1 MAENSASVPT
11 AEVLEKGEVIIDQ
24 VPSDEAV
31 PKPVRPTHGVVGP
44 EAHVQKLFRSVFFQ
58 VTVVGMCA
66 FVAPG
71 LFNAMTATGAGG
83 AQSPYLVNTANA
95 ILYALLAVVCCF
107 GVSRRTT
114 WQFVLTIKGFVTNR
128 IGFRAALAI
137 GTTGYGGRPESFPL
151 YAKLITKCTLAAYMP
166 IGSTARSG

>member
-1 MAENSASVPT
+1 M
-11 AEVLEKGEVIIDQ
+11 EKDGAVVDQ
-24 VPSDEAV
+24 VPCDERV
-31 PKPVRPTHGVVGP
+31 LKPVGP
-44 EAHVQKLFRSVFFQ
+44 CLKDPPSAAHQQKAFRSVFFQ

-107 GVSRRTT
+107 GVSPQQDNPTSILNV
-114 WQFVLTIKGFVTNR
+114 QGFVTNR

-137 GTTGYGGRPESFPL
+137 GTTGYGGRCKNSFR
-151 YAKLITKCTLAAYMP
+151 LACH
-166 IGSTARSG
+166 